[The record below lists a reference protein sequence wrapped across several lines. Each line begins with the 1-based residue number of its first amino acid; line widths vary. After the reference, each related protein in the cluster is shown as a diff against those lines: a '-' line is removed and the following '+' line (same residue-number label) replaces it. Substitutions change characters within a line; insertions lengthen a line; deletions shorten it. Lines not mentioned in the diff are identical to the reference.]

1 MKTWVEKYRPRTLKE
16 VAGNPR
22 AIAALLAWVRE
33 WKTGMPK
40 KRALLL
46 YGPPGSGKTSA
57 AYALARDLNYDYIE
71 LNASDWRTR
80 DVINR
85 IVGSASRF
93 GTLDP
98 EREKKVIILD
108 EVDGIHGRA
117 EYGGLA
123 ALKKLITQSRHPI
136 ILIANDPWKLPPE
149 FRGLT
154 QMVEFKRINQR
165 TVLRVLKEICR
176 REGIIAEEKVLKII
190 AANSNGDL
198 RSAINDLQALAEGK
212 EKLTLADVELLTMR
226 DVEIKIFDTL
236 VRILKTTSIERAR
249 EAVRE
254 SGEEPD
260 TILKWLAENLPLE
273 YRDPEDL
280 AEAYNYLSRADVF
293 QGRILRRQD
302 WGLLSYMIDLMS
314 AGVALA
320 KKRKYHGYT
329 RYQYPKIF
337 AMYAKVRGER
347 QSLDALAEKLQGKK
361 DAHLKIHASKRV
373 IKEQFIPMLEVL
385 MKHSTEMAALAAS
398 ELELELKD
406 IKLLTGDEKLAGEIY
421 KQAEEITKERLKRL
435 AKGDRTKQVSLREF

>member
-22 AIAALLAWVRE
+22 AIAALLSWVRE
-33 WKTGMPK
+33 WKTGTPR

-98 EREKKVIILD
+98 AREKKVIILD

-123 ALKKLITQSRHPI
+123 ALKKLITGSRHPI

-176 REGIIAEEKVLKII
+176 REGIAAEEKVLKII

-198 RSAINDLQALAEGK
+198 RSAINDLQALAEGRR
-212 EKLTLADVELLTMR
+212 KLTLKDAELLTMR

-236 VRILKTTSIERAR
+236 VRILKTESIERAR

-254 SGEEPD
+254 SGEDPD

-273 YRDPEDL
+273 YRDAQDL
-280 AEAYNYLSRADVF
+280 ARAYNYLSRADVF

-302 WGLLSYMIDLMS
+302 WGLMSYMIDLMS

-320 KKRKYHGYT
+320 KKRKYPGYT

-337 AMYAKVRGER
+337 AMYAQTRGER
-347 QSLDALAEKLQGKK
+347 QSLDALAGKLQGKR
-361 DAHLKIHASKRV
+361 DAHTKIHASRRV
-373 IKEQFIPMLEVL
+373 IKEQFIPMLRHV
-385 MKHSTEMAALAAS
+385 MKHAPEMAALAAS
-398 ELELELKD
+398 ELELELKE
-406 IKLLTGDEKLAGEIY
+406 IKLLAEDEKLAQEIARR
-421 KQAEEITKERLKRL
+421 AEEITKERMRRL
-435 AKGDRTKQVSLREF
+435 AKGDRTKQVSLWEF